1 MRRLWW
7 LLLLISLP
15 GHSEMNIS
23 RELVAPAQVA
33 PGQPV
38 RLAVTFWTDSWFNPP
53 PSWPTQVVKNGA
65 LLTTP
70 LPNQLLTRQANG
82 KSWSGV
88 RLERLVSAWD
98 GGKLVF
104 PALDVTLVS
113 AGQPP
118 QTVHLPAIEHAVAW
132 PADVTQPDRFLPAS
146 QLSLTEKVVIYRAEA
161 DKSLHVGD
169 VIERQVRV
177 QAQGAVP
184 SQIPQLLYAIPGQ
197 DSQRLAPVSRLLDT
211 GRGDFMGGE
220 REERLRYIPTTPGTV
235 SLPPLTLRWWNSERQ
250 QWLQATL
257 PGSEYHVGAPRAAG
271 GEAVLR
277 ASSLSRL
284 EPYAL
289 GLALILLLGGIAYV
303 ARHSLLRG
311 WQFAREAQK
320 RFWTPV
326 SLPGLLPMNK
336 EK

>member
-15 GHSEMNIS
+15 GHSEVNIT

-33 PGQPV
+33 PGQPL

-53 PSWPTQVVKNGA
+53 PSWPTQEVKNGA

-70 LPNQLLTRQANG
+70 LPNQLLTRQADG

-98 GGKLVF
+98 AGKLVF
-104 PALDVTLVS
+104 PALEITLTS
-113 AGQPP
+113 PGQPP
-118 QTVHLPAIEHAVAW
+118 HTVQLPAIEHDVAW
-132 PADVTQPDRFLPAS
+132 PPDVTQPDRFLPAS
-146 QLSLTEKVVIYRAEA
+146 KVTLTGKVVTYHAGEGE
-161 DKSLHVGD
+161 DLHVGD
-169 VIERQVRV
+169 VIERQVTV
-177 QAQGAVP
+177 QAEGAVP

-197 DSQRLAPVSRLLDT
+197 ESQRLAPVNRLLDS
-211 GRGDFMGGE
+211 GRGDFMGGQ
-220 REERLRYIPTTPGTV
+220 REERLRYMPTTAGTV
-235 SLPPLTLRWWNSERQ
+235 TLPPLTLRWWNSEQQ
-250 QWLQATL
+250 QWQQESL
-257 PGSEYHVGAPRAAG
+257 PGAEYKVGAPRTAG

-277 ASSLSRL
+277 ASSLAHWK
-284 EPYAL
+284 PYAI
-289 GLALILLLGGIAYV
+289 GLVLILLLAGAAYL

-311 WQFAREAQK
+311 WCFAREALK

-326 SLPGLLPMNK
+326 PLPGLLPVNK